1 MKRPPRTSSHA
12 RTAPGGSGR
21 PTGTVFGIGLAALG
35 VVALVATAVG
45 PIEDT
50 GHDEAP
56 DPPNAM
62 GAANPP
68 APEAA
73 ADGDEPPRAPRP
85 TPIPIL
91 DCRDPRLDLDAD
103 ERKALAA
110 VGFSRCAMPFGVLL
124 AADDRM
130 PAPYLELAAAV
141 LAEMLDQDHDGVPDD
156 AALVALLRDRDAAW
170 LAMPVDRR
178 DWERRQLPRL
188 ERVLGY
194 DIVIPAWWLDV
205 RPGGP
210 DARGRAVTVEEIH
223 HFITQFGLSRLHP
236 EIFGVEDWTSIIAR
250 ETARAKCVFWQH
262 PENDCPGRPAES
274 PGDCSDPNCDVVE
287 FFQQVVVLRAGMKP
301 GWRGIGFPET
311 AKELDSLLSPEF
323 RAAIDDPAHHQLRRP
338 LRFDYPVDRPASIPP
353 RKTTV
358 PDRRAPGP
366 SASSRHEPTSAGA
379 AGKGARCAARF

>member
-1 MKRPPRTSSHA
+1 MTSVPRSISPTRTTRGDSRRPDSTM
-12 RTAPGGSGR
+12 
-21 PTGTVFGIGLAALG
+21 FGITLAVLG
-35 VVALVATAVG
+35 VVAFVATAAG

-50 GHDEAP
+50 GRDD
-56 DPPNAM
+56 DPP
-62 GAANPP
+62 AATGSEPVKVP
-68 APEAA
+68 GPG
-73 ADGDEPPRAPRP
+73 GDEDERP
-85 TPIPIL
+85 QAARPKPIPIL

-103 ERKALAA
+103 QRAALAA

-130 PAPYLELAAAV
+130 PDSYLALAAAV
-141 LAEMLDQDHDGVPDD
+141 LAEMLDQNLDGSPDD
-156 AALVALLRDRDAAW
+156 AALVSLLRNRKVAW
-170 LAMPVDRR
+170 LAMPTDRR

-205 RPGGP
+205 RPDGP
-210 DARGRAVTVEEIH
+210 DARGRAVTVEEVH

-287 FFQQVVVLRAGMKP
+287 FFHQAVVLRAGMEP
-301 GWRGIGFPET
+301 GWRGLGFPRT
-311 AKELDSLLSPEF
+311 ADALDRRLSAEF
-323 RAAIDDPAHHQLRRP
+323 KAAIDDPAHHQLRRP
-338 LRFDYPVDRPASIPP
+338 LGFDYPVEELESTAP
-353 RKTTV
+353 RETTD
-358 PDRRAPGP
+358 DRR
-366 SASSRHEPTSAGA
+366 
-379 AGKGARCAARF
+379 

>member
-1 MKRPPRTSSHA
+1 MTPPPRTISHA
-12 RTAPGGSGR
+12 RITPGGSR
-21 PTGTVFGIGLAALG
+21 RSTPTMFGIGLAVLG
-35 VVALVATAVG
+35 VVAFAATAVES
-45 PIEDT
+45 IEGI
-50 GHDEAP
+50 GHDE
-56 DPPNAM
+56 PPPPPTATD
-62 GAANPP
+62 AVTPP

-73 ADGDEPPRAPRP
+73 ADGDEPPRASRP

-103 ERKALAA
+103 QRAALAD

-130 PAPYLELAAAV
+130 PAAYLELAAVV

-156 AALVALLRDRDAAW
+156 AALVALLKNRDVAW
-170 LAMPVDRR
+170 LAMPTDRR

-188 ERVLGY
+188 EGVLGY

-205 RPGGP
+205 RPDGP
-210 DARGRAVTVEEIH
+210 DARGRAVTVEEVH

-236 EIFGVEDWTSIIAR
+236 AVFGVDDWTSVIAR

-262 PENDCPGRPAES
+262 PENDCPGRPARS

-287 FFQQVVVLRAGMKP
+287 FFQQAVVLRAGMKP

-311 AKELDSLLSPEF
+311 AAALEPLLSPGF
-323 RAAIDDPAHHQLRRP
+323 KAALDDPAYHQLRRP
-338 LRFDYPVDRPASIPP
+338 LRFDYPVAPMERTS
-353 RKTTV
+353 
-358 PDRRAPGP
+358 RRAPTTDP
-366 SASSRHEPTSAGA
+366 P
-379 AGKGARCAARF
+379 

>member
-1 MKRPPRTSSHA
+1 MTLEPRPISHA
-12 RTAPGGSGR
+12 PTTRDGFRR
-21 PTGTVFGIGLAALG
+21 PTTTMFGIGLAVLG
-35 VVALVATAVG
+35 VVAFVATAIG

-50 GHDEAP
+50 GLDDE
-56 DPPNAM
+56 
-62 GAANPP
+62 PP
-68 APEAA
+68 APTGSDAVNVPAPDAA
-73 ADGDEPPRAPRP
+73 ADGDEEPRAARPKSIP

-91 DCRDPRLDLDAD
+91 DCRDPRLDLDD
-103 ERKALAA
+103 DQREALAA

-130 PAPYLELAAAV
+130 PASYLELAAAV
-141 LAEMLDQDHDGVPDD
+141 LAEMLDQDQNGVPDD
-156 AALVALLRDRDAAW
+156 AALVDLLKNRDVAW
-170 LAMPVDRR
+170 LAMPTDRR

-210 DARGRAVTVEEIH
+210 DRRGRAVTVEEIH

-236 EIFGVEDWTSIIAR
+236 AVFGVDDWTSVIAR

-287 FFQQVVVLRAGMKP
+287 FFQQAVVLRAGMKP

-311 AKELDSLLSPEF
+311 AATLEPLLSPAF
-323 RAAIDDPAHHQLRRP
+323 KAVLDDPAYHQLRRP
-338 LRFDYPVDRPASIPP
+338 LRFDYPVAPMERTSRRTP
-353 RKTTV
+353 TTDL
-358 PDRRAPGP
+358 P
-366 SASSRHEPTSAGA
+366 
-379 AGKGARCAARF
+379 